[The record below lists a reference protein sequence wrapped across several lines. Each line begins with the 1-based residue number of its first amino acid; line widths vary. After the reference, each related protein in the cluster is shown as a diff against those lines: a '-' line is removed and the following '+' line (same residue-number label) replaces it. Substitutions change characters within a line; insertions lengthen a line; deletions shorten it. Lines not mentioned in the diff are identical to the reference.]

1 MKLKLAAGIAT
12 TLVIIVGLAIISPLF
27 FVPKSS
33 EEPKQKVMLSFSV
46 DDNNG
51 EVTDWCKNLSQVLN
65 KYNYPAA
72 LFIVG
77 KIAEANPEAITFF
90 SDKVT
95 IGSQTYSNVD
105 LATIKDYSLKLME
118 VQKGKEAVDE
128 AGHIKT
134 EIFKAPFG
142 STDEDIYSLLSRS
155 GIIADFSYTHQF
167 NVFENNQFIKVNAT
181 AYKAEI
187 YSPDYFLSLAM
198 TSEPL
203 IIEFDST
210 WTITQI
216 DTYLKNFGAGV
227 FDLVNAQD
235 LVQLVWTRGI

>member
-1 MKLKLAAGIAT
+1 LKLKLSAGIAT

-27 FVPKSS
+27 FVPNSG
-33 EEPKQKVMLSFSV
+33 EPKQKVMLSFSV
-46 DDNNG
+46 DDTNG
-51 EVTDWCKNLSQVLN
+51 VTDWCKNLSQVLN

-77 KIAEANPEAITFF
+77 KIAEANPQAVTCF

-105 LATIKDYSLKLME
+105 LTTIQDYSLKLLE

-128 AGHIKT
+128 ASHIKT
-134 EIFKAPFG
+134 EIFKAPFD
-142 STDEDIYSLLSRS
+142 SIDDDIYSLLSRS

-167 NVFENNQFIKVNAT
+167 NVFENTQFIKVNAT
-181 AYKAEI
+181 TYKAQN
-187 YSPDYFLSLAM
+187 YLPDYFLSLAQ
-198 TSEPL
+198 TSMPL

-210 WTITQI
+210 WTISQI
-216 DTYLKNFGAGV
+216 DAYLKNLGNGV
-227 FDLVNAQD
+227 FDFVNAQD